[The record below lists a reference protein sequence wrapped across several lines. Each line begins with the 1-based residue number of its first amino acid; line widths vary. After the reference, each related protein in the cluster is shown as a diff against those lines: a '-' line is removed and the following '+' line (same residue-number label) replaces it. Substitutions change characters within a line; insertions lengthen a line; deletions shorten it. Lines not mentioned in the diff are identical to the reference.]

1 MRIPMMI
8 CHSWTRFAAS
18 VEADDTDEDAR
29 TCPDMLRVLR
39 LRVLRILAAVEDK
52 R

>member
-1 MRIPMMI
+1 MRILMMI
-8 CHSWTRFAAS
+8 CRSWIGFTAS

-29 TCPDMLRVLR
+29 TRPDMLRVLR
-39 LRVLRILAAVEDK
+39 LRVLRILAVVEDK